1 MAMDSS
7 ERLTPAEDAELRRLH
22 WFERLGCSLADS
34 LSTIKESIRARDMR
48 ASIREP
54 EVDVETYV
62 TDDMI
67 TATAT
72 ATATAALPRPTVSP
86 EKRATVEQEGG
97 YWVRVRRD

>member
-22 WFERLGCSLADS
+22 WFERVGCSLADS

-48 ASIREP
+48 ATIREP

-62 TDDMI
+62 TDDII
-67 TATAT
+67 TATAI
-72 ATATAALPRPTVSP
+72 AGVPRPTVSP
-86 EKRATVEQEGG
+86 EKRASIEQEGG